1 MLQDTIAA
9 ISTAA
14 QDGAISIIRI
24 SGEEA
29 IPIADALLNRS
40 LKEKDSHTVTY
51 GHIIDPL
58 TKEAV
63 DEVLVSLFR
72 APRTYTREDIVEIS
86 CAWRSFHHPAD
97 PAARARTGCPART
110 AR

>member
-29 IPIADALLNRS
+29 IPIADALLDRS

-58 TKEAV
+58 TKEAF
-63 DEVLVSLFR
+63 DEYYASPEF
-72 APRTYTREDIVEIS
+72 
-86 CAWRSFHHPAD
+86 
-97 PAARARTGCPART
+97 ARASAHSSEFIGAINTYLTETYPVALPS
-110 AR
+110 A